1 MVGYGVGYRKRHLA
15 RANHYSLGAFESGV
29 ARLARPARR
38 TLLGLLP
45 PPKFGMLREEWRGR
59 DHRHLVRP

>member
-1 MVGYGVGYRKRHLA
+1 MGLVIVNDTLPEQTT
-15 RANHYSLGAFESGV
+15 SLGAFESGV

-45 PPKFGMLREEWRGR
+45 PPQFGMLREKW
-59 DHRHLVRP
+59 